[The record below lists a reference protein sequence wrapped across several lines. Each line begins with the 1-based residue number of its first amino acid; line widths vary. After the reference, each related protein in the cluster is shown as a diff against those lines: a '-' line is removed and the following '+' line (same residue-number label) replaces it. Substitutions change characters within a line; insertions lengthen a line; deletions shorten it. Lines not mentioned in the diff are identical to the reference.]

1 MAATTINPV
10 KLTEF
15 NKVSSEITTS
25 SLTAALDATDGGYIP
40 MSDRDEKILVLVQNT
55 NGSAAA
61 KTVTFKAGTGI
72 QGVNDYAVEIAAGK
86 SVIVA
91 LESGRFKIMSGTN
104 KGKVHLTGAA
114 DLKVAAFV
122 LP

>member
-1 MAATTINPV
+1 MAATAITPV
-10 KLTEF
+10 KLTDF
-15 NKVSSEITTS
+15 NKVSSEITTATM
-25 SLTAALDATDGGYIP
+25 TAALDATDGGYITP
-40 MSDRDEKILVLVQNT
+40 NGADEKMLVLVQNT

-86 SVIVA
+86 TVIVA

-104 KGKVHLTGAA
+104 KGKIHLTGAA
-114 DLKVAAFV
+114 DLKVAAFT